1 MSNSWWPHGR
11 QHARLPCPSASPG
24 VCSVHGVDDAIQPSH
39 SVFPSTKVV
48 SNEAGGQRIGA
59 SASVL
64 PVNIQGWFPLR
75 SPGLISLLLHLLVN
89 CNYRKQSIQEGGTQR
104 HWKVSVNTFDIFAY
118 LKNKRSWPENI
129 LHVAEFVLWSLGP
142 QGRGSSICVPSII
155 VRPVF
160 IFNIY

>member
-1 MSNSWWPHGR
+1 MSIELVMLSNHLVLCYSLLLMSSIFFSIRGFFRESALQIRWPN
-11 QHARLPCPSASPG
+11 
-24 VCSVHGVDDAIQPSH
+24 
-39 SVFPSTKVV
+39 T
-48 SNEAGGQRIGA
+48 GA

-75 SPGLISLLLHLLVN
+75 SPGLIPLLLHLLVN

-142 QGRGSSICVPSII
+142 QGRGSSVCVPSIF
-155 VRPVF
+155 VRPVS